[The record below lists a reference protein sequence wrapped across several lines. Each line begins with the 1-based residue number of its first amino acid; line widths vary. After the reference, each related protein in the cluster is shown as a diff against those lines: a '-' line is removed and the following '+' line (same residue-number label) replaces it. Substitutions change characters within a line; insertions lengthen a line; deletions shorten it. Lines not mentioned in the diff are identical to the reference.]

1 MKMMMKKIAEKTG
14 EKIWWE
20 YLEGVSACH
29 TQNILRFIIFNKG
42 MLSVFD
48 FFFNSSFLS
57 CCDCLKRKRNRQILG
72 FHFMQ
77 KRGASLCTSKNQRIM
92 DYITS
97 LK

>member
-29 TQNILRFIIFNKG
+29 TQNILRFIIFNKE

-48 FFFNSSFLS
+48 FFFNSSFLT
-57 CCDCLKRKRNRQILG
+57 CCDCLKRKRNRQILYL
-72 FHFMQ
+72 Q
-77 KRGASLCTSKNQRIM
+77 KPKN
-92 DYITS
+92 YG
-97 LK
+97 LYYLLEVKNENA

>member
-1 MKMMMKKIAEKTG
+1 MKKIAEKTG

-29 TQNILRFIIFNKG
+29 TQNILSFINFNKG
-42 MLSVFD
+42 ILSVFD

-57 CCDCLKRKRNRQILG
+57 CCDCLKRKRNIDKFLV
-72 FHFMQ
+72 FIFMQ